1 MSEPGHS
8 DQPLVS
14 IIIPCYN
21 SEAYVAEAIESALA
35 QTYPHCEVVV
45 INDGSQDASGE
56 VIERYQDRVRY
67 IQTENLGAC
76 HARNL
81 GLRAA
86 IGERVQWLDADDVLR
101 PNCVE
106 NKLSMRNGNT
116 PDGNHIIPICDVVAM
131 PGGTLPAIWNRPRY
145 DLFSGL
151 GYGTPPTPAPLHYK
165 ADLLAIG
172 GFREDLPCA
181 QELDLHLRLLA
192 KRKCEFISTGEVGV
206 DIRTHDNNLSQRAGV
221 KMHYT
226 VLSILERIQAD
237 HVLSEKHNSAIAHHR
252 IRTSQQLWRKGH
264 KAEALAIYRQALTTL
279 PRGVQPHY
287 FANAEGWMLKAIGLD
302 KSEALRG
309 FISPLVKP
317 LLNR

>member
-1 MSEPGHS
+1 MNKLGHS

-21 SEAYVAEAIESALA
+21 SAAYVAEAIESALA

-45 INDGSQDASGE
+45 INDGSQDSSGK

-67 IQTENLGAC
+67 LQTENLGAC

-81 GLRAA
+81 GLKAA
-86 IGERVQWLDADDVLR
+86 NGERVQWLDADDVLR
-101 PNCVE
+101 PHCVE
-106 NKLSMRNGNT
+106 SKLTMSSGNT
-116 PDGNHIIPICDVVAM
+116 HCGNHIVPICDVAAM

-145 DLFSGL
+145 DLFTGL
-151 GYGTPPTPAPLHYK
+151 AHGTPPTPAPLHYTT
-165 ADLLAIG
+165 DLLAVG

-181 QELDLHLRLLA
+181 QEFDLHLRLLA

-237 HVLSEKHNSAIAHHR
+237 HFLCEKHKSAIAHHR

-264 KAEALAIYRQALTTL
+264 KPEAQAIYREALTTL

-287 FANAEGWMLKAIGLD
+287 FSNAEGWLLKAIGLD

-309 FISPLVKP
+309 FIAPLIKP
-317 LLNR
+317 LLTR